1 MRKKINLCFPHCLFG
16 ERLESLARIGG
27 GIAIVCSAFTVAML
41 ITSRMANAQGVPVIT
56 VDSPLAWLQITPS
69 TDEGFASKVNTAI
82 GSGVSPEITEA
93 LPYSV
98 VVTNNGGP
106 ALAGLDVRFSLK
118 LGTRTVVRNFFYHSF
133 PEPESAL
140 LPPGRSILITP
151 FKTVNALAGR
161 AARGQATGG
170 GGSQSSP
177 GDASAIQQLAS
188 ADIIRISVDLAVA
201 SDGRTAGP
209 DAARTARIRD

>member
-1 MRKKINLCFPHCLFG
+1 MKSSIVLNNEATFG
-16 ERLESLARIGG
+16 LIQQEIRWAATWSEAVTIITARGTGIRSQSLRQR
-27 GIAIVCSAFTVAML
+27 S
-41 ITSRMANAQGVPVIT
+41 VI
-56 VDSPLAWLQITPS
+56 L
-69 TDEGFASKVNTAI
+69 
-82 GSGVSPEITEA
+82 
-93 LPYSV
+93 
-98 VVTNNGGP
+98 
-106 ALAGLDVRFSLK
+106 
-118 LGTRTVVRNFFYHSF
+118 VRNFFYHSF
-133 PEPESAL
+133 PEPQSPL
-140 LPPGRSILITP
+140 LPPGRSVLIKP

>member
-1 MRKKINLCFPHCLFG
+1 
-16 ERLESLARIGG
+16 
-27 GIAIVCSAFTVAML
+27 
-41 ITSRMANAQGVPVIT
+41 
-56 VDSPLAWLQITPS
+56 LAWLQITPS